1 MKTNYSLA
9 SFIERITEK
18 QAGETNEFMI
28 KSVRGDGL
36 KSQFNWKSDKFI
48 ETPLK
53 IDSSLSKF

>member
-18 QAGETNEFMI
+18 QAGETCEIMI
-28 KSVRGDGL
+28 KSVRDGL